1 MHPSGQLAGQ
11 GLEHLGGKKSAYL
24 AVQSSP
30 AKTKILVLRVS
41 GLRGSMRSNARTGDR
56 PALGLNLLKAIRYFF
71 ANFFFFLPKRQVQIE
86 ILDQTEELR
95 VLAQQDLTT
104 FNQALEEI
112 YNYSGEEN
120 LVYLPHYFYYN
131 DIQHKTLPSRIRNS
145 VSELQNTRHYDKSQ
159 FLPEIINAVFSE
171 IKRIKNLDSDF
182 ELFLDQ
188 NLVLD
193 LYLDSLDMA
202 ELKNSIL
209 AHYPQSSNTP
219 ILELKTIA
227 DLVAMAQGLM
237 PSLQT
242 DLKPCQWSAPLP
254 NQKWLLDP
262 SKNILEHF
270 KLQWQQDKSAPQLY
284 DSIFGMQTRN
294 DIVIKA
300 ILISD
305 YLKKID

>member
-11 GLEHLGGKKSAYL
+11 GLEYLGGKKSAYL
-24 AVQSSP
+24 AVQASP

-56 PALGLNLLKAIRYFF
+56 PALGLNLLKAMRYFF

-145 VSELQNTRHYDKSQ
+145 VSELQNTHHYDKSQ

-237 PSLQT
+237 PSLQAE
-242 DLKPCQWSAPLP
+242 LKPCQWSAPLP